1 MKPNT
6 PEGAALEPLP
16 AGAPAPDFRLF
27 WKPYQTLALSGL
39 RGRSVVVVFY
49 PADWDPVSMEQLKLY
64 QEGLPDLQRL
74 GAALLGISVDSAW
87 THAAFA
93 REAGLTFPLLADF
106 EPKGAVARSYGVFP
120 AEDGTSARALFVIDP
135 VGVIRWSTVVP
146 HCVNP
151 GMDGILS
158 ALEQVK
164 LSPLAATKVA
174 GA

>member
-1 MKPNT
+1 MKPDPQN
-6 PEGAALEPLP
+6 GAALEPLP

-27 WKPYQTLALSGL
+27 WKPHQSLALGSL
-39 RGRSVVVVFY
+39 RGRCVVVVFY

-64 QEGLPDLQRL
+64 QESLQDFQRL
-74 GAALLGISVDSAW
+74 EAVLLGISVDSVW

-106 EPKGAVARSYGVFP
+106 EPKGGVARSYGVFP

-135 VGVIRWSTVVP
+135 AGTIRWSTMVP

-151 GMDGILS
+151 GLDGILS
-158 ALEQVK
+158 ALEHVQ
-164 LSPLAATKVA
+164 LAAARAKEVTEE
-174 GA
+174 